1 MGTPSII
8 TALKDKAQIVRDIAW
23 DMNLAFTENAVE
35 DRPELV
41 RFVFGQDFSELQK
54 FLLALP
60 VEVFAYR
67 GVIGSVRTDQ
77 AEP

>member
-8 TALKDKAQIVRDIAW
+8 TALKDKAQIVRDIAG

-41 RFVFGQDFSELQK
+41 RFVFEQDFPNSSNSCSPCRLK
-54 FLLALP
+54 SSPIA
-60 VEVFAYR
+60 A
-67 GVIGSVRTDQ
+67 
-77 AEP
+77 